1 MISGSPARITGLM
14 ARRIP
19 RVFINDLL
27 ARTDIVDIIDV
38 RVKLKKQGKNF
49 HACCP
54 FHNEKTPSFTVS
66 GEKQFY
72 HCFGCGAHGNV
83 IDFLMNYDKLEF
95 VESVEELAAMHN
107 LEVPHETGNGPGQ
120 VERHQRQNLYQL
132 LDGLN
137 DFYRQALAQPTA
149 EAARQYLAKRGLSSD
164 VIQRFAIGYAPAG
177 WDNALKCF
185 GGNSENRQS
194 LIDAGMLVTNDQGR
208 SYDRFR
214 ERVMFPIRDKRGRV
228 IGFGGRVLGDGQPKY
243 LNSPETDIFHKGRQ
257 LYGLYEAQQHD
268 TTPSRLL
275 VVEGYMDVVAL
286 AQYGVNYAVASLGT
300 STTAD
305 HIQLLFRVTH
315 NVICCYDG
323 DRAGRDAAWRAL
335 ETALPYMTDG
345 RQLKFMFLP
354 DGEDPDTLVRKEGK
368 AAFEVRVE
376 QAQPLSSF
384 LFNRLLPQ
392 VDLSTPD
399 GRAQLSTLA
408 LPLISKVPGETLRI
422 YLRQQLGNKL
432 GILEDNQLERLIP
445 KKAESSVS
453 RPAPTLKRT
462 TMRILIG
469 LLLQNPELASQVPPL
484 SGLDSEKLLGLR
496 LFAEL
501 VDMCLSHPG
510 LTTGQLLEYYRGTN
524 ESATLEKLSMWND
537 ISDKDIAEKTFTDS
551 LNHMFDAMLEL
562 RQEALI
568 ARDRTHGLSSEER
581 RELWILNQELAK
593 K

>member
-1 MISGSPARITGLM
+1 M
-14 ARRIP
+14 AGRIP

-27 ARTDIVDIIDV
+27 ARTDIVDLVDA
-38 RVKLKKQGKNF
+38 RVKLKKQGKNY

-54 FHNEKTPSFTVS
+54 FHNEKTPSFTVN

-72 HCFGCGAHGNV
+72 HCFGCGAHGNA

-95 VESVEELAAMHN
+95 VETVEELAAMHN
-107 LEVPHETGNGPGQ
+107 LDVPYEAGTGPSQ
-120 VERHQRQNLYQL
+120 IERHQRQNLYQL
-132 LDGLN
+132 LDGLST
-137 DFYRQALAQPTA
+137 FYQQSLTQPNA
-149 EAARQYLAKRGLSSD
+149 SDAREYLSRRGLSAD
-164 VIQRFAIGYAPAG
+164 VISRFAIGYAPAG
-177 WDNALKCF
+177 WDNVLKRF
-185 GGNSENRQS
+185 GGNEENRQS
-194 LIDAGMLVTNDQGR
+194 LIDAGMLVTNDRGR

-257 LYGLYEAQQHD
+257 LYGLYEAQQSS
-268 TTPSRLL
+268 PEPARLL

-286 AQYGVNYAVASLGT
+286 AQYDINYAVASLGT

-305 HIQLLFRVTH
+305 HIQLLFRVTN

-345 RQLKFMFLP
+345 RQLRFMFLP

-368 AAFEVRVE
+368 DAFEARMD
-376 QAQPLSSF
+376 QAQPLSTF
-384 LFNRLLPQ
+384 LFNSLMPQ

-408 LPLISKVPGETLRI
+408 LPLITQVPGETLRI
-422 YLRQQLGNKL
+422 YLRQELGKKL
-432 GILEDNQLERLIP
+432 GILDDSALERLMP
-445 KKAESSVS
+445 KQADALA
-453 RPAPTLKRT
+453 RTAPTLKRT

-469 LLLQNPELASQVPPL
+469 LLLQNPELAPQVPPL
-484 SGLDSEKLLGLR
+484 DALDKDKLPGLG

-501 VDMCLSHPG
+501 VNTCLSQPG
-510 LTTGQLLEYYRGTN
+510 LTTGQLLEQYRGTK
-524 ESATLEKLSMWND
+524 EAATLEKLSMWDD
-537 ISDKDIAEKTFTDS
+537 IADKDIAEKTFTDS
-551 LNHMFDAMLEL
+551 LNHMFDSMLEQ
-562 RQEALI
+562 RQEELI
-568 ARDRTHGLSSEER
+568 ARERTHGLSSEER
-581 RELWILNQELAK
+581 RELWRLNQELAK

>member
-1 MISGSPARITGLM
+1 M
-14 ARRIP
+14 AGRIP

-27 ARTDIVDIIDV
+27 ARTDIVDLIDA
-38 RVKLKKQGKNF
+38 RVKLKKQGKNY

-54 FHNEKTPSFTVS
+54 FHNEKTPSFTVN

-72 HCFGCGAHGNV
+72 HCFGCGAHGNA

-95 VESVEELAAMHN
+95 VETVEELAAMHN
-107 LEVPHETGNGPGQ
+107 LDVPYEAGSGPSQ
-120 VERHQRQNLYQL
+120 IERHQRQNLYQL

-137 DFYRQALAQPTA
+137 AFYQQSLTQPTA
-149 EAARQYLAKRGLSSD
+149 HDAREYLSRRGLSAD
-164 VIQRFAIGYAPAG
+164 VISRFAIGYAPPG
-177 WDNALKCF
+177 WDNVLKRF
-185 GGNSENRQS
+185 GGNDENRQS
-194 LIDAGMLVTNDQGR
+194 LIDAGMLVTNDKGR

-257 LYGLYEAQQHD
+257 LYGLYEAQLSS
-268 TTPSRLL
+268 PEPARLL

-286 AQYGVNYAVASLGT
+286 AQYDINYAVASLGT

-305 HIQLLFRVTH
+305 HIQLLFRATN

-335 ETALPYMTDG
+335 ETALPYMNDG
-345 RQLKFMFLP
+345 RQLRFMFLP

-368 AAFEVRVE
+368 AAFEARME
-376 QAQPLSSF
+376 QAQPLSTF
-384 LFNRLLPQ
+384 LFNSLMPQ

-408 LPLISKVPGETLRI
+408 LPLITQVPGETLRI
-422 YLRQQLGNKL
+422 YLRQELGKKL
-432 GILEDNQLERLIP
+432 GILDDSALERLMP
-445 KKAESSVS
+445 KQADATA
-453 RPAPTLKRT
+453 RAAPTLKRT

-469 LLLQNPELASQVPPL
+469 LLLQNPELAPQVPPL
-484 SGLDSEKLLGLR
+484 DALDKNKLPGLG

-501 VDMCLSHPG
+501 VNTCLSQPG
-510 LTTGQLLEYYRGTN
+510 LTTGQLLEHYRGTK
-524 ESATLEKLSMWND
+524 EAATLEKLSMWDD
-537 ISDKDIAEKTFTDS
+537 IADKDIAEKTFTDS
-551 LNHMFDAMLEL
+551 LNHMFDSMLEL
-562 RQEALI
+562 RQEELI
-568 ARDRTHGLSSEER
+568 ARERTHGLSSEER
-581 RELWILNQELAK
+581 RELWRLNQELAK

>member
-1 MISGSPARITGLM
+1 M
-14 ARRIP
+14 AGRIP

-27 ARTDIVDIIDV
+27 ARTDIVDLIDA
-38 RVKLKKQGKNF
+38 RVKLKKQGKNY

-54 FHNEKTPSFTVS
+54 FHNEKTPSFTVN

-72 HCFGCGAHGNV
+72 HCFGCGAHGNA

-95 VESVEELAAMHN
+95 VETVEELAAMHN
-107 LEVPHETGNGPGQ
+107 LDVPYEAGSGPSQ
-120 VERHQRQNLYQL
+120 IERHQRQNLYQL

-137 DFYRQALAQPTA
+137 AFYQ
-149 EAARQYLAKRGLSSD
+149 QYLTQPNAKDAREYLSRRGLSAD
-164 VIQRFAIGYAPAG
+164 VISRFAIGYAPPG
-177 WDNALKCF
+177 WDNVLKRF
-185 GGNSENRQS
+185 GGNDENRQS
-194 LIDAGMLVTNDQGR
+194 LIDAGMLVTNDKGR

-257 LYGLYEAQQHD
+257 LYGLYEAQLSS
-268 TTPSRLL
+268 PEPARLL

-286 AQYGVNYAVASLGT
+286 AQYDINYAVASLGT

-305 HIQLLFRVTH
+305 HIQLLFRVTN

-335 ETALPYMTDG
+335 ETALPYMNDG
-345 RQLKFMFLP
+345 RQLRFMFLP

-368 AAFEVRVE
+368 DAFEARME
-376 QAQPLSSF
+376 QAQPLSTF
-384 LFNRLLPQ
+384 LFNSLMPQ

-408 LPLISKVPGETLRI
+408 LPLITQVPGETLRI
-422 YLRQQLGNKL
+422 YLRQELGKKL
-432 GILEDNQLERLIP
+432 GILDDSALERLMP
-445 KKAESSVS
+445 KQAEATA
-453 RPAPTLKRT
+453 RAAPTLKRT

-469 LLLQNPELASQVPPL
+469 LLLQNPELAPQVPPL
-484 SGLDSEKLLGLR
+484 DALDKNKLPGLG

-501 VDMCLSHPG
+501 VNTCLSQPG
-510 LTTGQLLEYYRGTN
+510 LTTGQLLEQYRGTK
-524 ESATLEKLSMWND
+524 EAATLEKLSMWDD
-537 ISDKDIAEKTFTDS
+537 IADKDIAEKTFTDS
-551 LNHMFDAMLEL
+551 LNHMFDSMLEQ
-562 RQEALI
+562 RQEELI
-568 ARDRTHGLSSEER
+568 ARERTHGLSSEER
-581 RELWILNQELAK
+581 RELWRLNQELAK

>member
-1 MISGSPARITGLM
+1 MGLM
-14 ARRIP
+14 AGRIP

-27 ARTDIVDIIDV
+27 ARTDIVDLIDA
-38 RVKLKKQGKNF
+38 RVKLKKQGKNY

-54 FHNEKTPSFTVS
+54 FHNEKTPSFTVN

-72 HCFGCGAHGNV
+72 HCFGCGAHGNA

-95 VESVEELAAMHN
+95 VETVEELAAMHN
-107 LEVPHETGNGPGQ
+107 LDVPYEAGSGPSQ
-120 VERHQRQNLYQL
+120 IERHQRQNLYQL

-137 DFYRQALAQPTA
+137 AFYQQSLTQPNA
-149 EAARQYLAKRGLSSD
+149 KDAREYLSRRGLSAD
-164 VIQRFAIGYAPAG
+164 VISRFAIGYAPPG
-177 WDNALKCF
+177 WDNVLKRF
-185 GGNSENRQS
+185 GGNDENRQS
-194 LIDAGMLVTNDQGR
+194 LIDAGMLVTNDKGR

-257 LYGLYEAQQHD
+257 LYGLYEAQLSS
-268 TTPSRLL
+268 PEPARLL

-286 AQYGVNYAVASLGT
+286 AQYDINYAVASLGT

-305 HIQLLFRVTH
+305 HIQLLFRVTN

-335 ETALPYMTDG
+335 ETALPYMNDG
-345 RQLKFMFLP
+345 RQLRFMFLP

-368 AAFEVRVE
+368 DAFEARME
-376 QAQPLSSF
+376 QAQPLSTF
-384 LFNRLLPQ
+384 LFNSLMPQ

-408 LPLISKVPGETLRI
+408 LPLITQVPGETLRI
-422 YLRQQLGNKL
+422 YLRQELGKKL
-432 GILEDNQLERLIP
+432 GILDDSALERLMP
-445 KKAESSVS
+445 KQAEATA
-453 RPAPTLKRT
+453 RAALTLKRT

-469 LLLQNPELASQVPPL
+469 LLLQNPELAPQVPPL
-484 SGLDSEKLLGLR
+484 DALDKNKLPGLG

-501 VDMCLSHPG
+501 VNTCLSQPG
-510 LTTGQLLEYYRGTN
+510 LTTGQLLEQYRGTK
-524 ESATLEKLSMWND
+524 EAATLEKLSMWDD
-537 ISDKDIAEKTFTDS
+537 IADKDIAEKTFTDS
-551 LNHMFDAMLEL
+551 LNHMFDSMLEL
-562 RQEALI
+562 RQEELI
-568 ARDRTHGLSSEER
+568 ARERTHGLSSEER
-581 RELWILNQELAK
+581 RELWRLNQELAK